1 MQKYKNKT
9 CCIYF
14 CAAIYFCY
22 CAAIIILFFPF
33 FCCTIAIGTPR
44 GVVLPTCLKM
54 AALSSEEKMSL
65 KCPECEK
72 EEFVS
77 DSCAA
82 EDMLVRFISLLK

>member
-1 MQKYKNKT
+1 MQKYKNKA

-33 FCCTIAIGTPR
+33 FCCTIGTPR

-54 AALSSEEKMSL
+54 AALSSGEKMSL